1 YAVAPAAEGGLIVA
15 AVIGFL
21 TGSMQP
27 HIGEIGGEA
36 GRRPKPRQ
44 LINAECRIVPREKI
58 IDFRNMPTR
67 VPQFKAVAMPA
78 RQSAQKFGQPA
89 CVAAPMR
96 RKLEEH
102 RAKLRPKEVD
112 EGEEPPQSG
121 FRIFQLLHMG
131 QIPAA
136 LDRKEKAG

>member
-78 RQSAQKFGQPA
+78 RQSSQKFSQSGRI
-89 CVAAPMR
+89 AAPMR
-96 RKLEEH
+96 WKLEKH
-102 RAKLRPKEVD
+102 GAEVRTEELD

-121 FRIFQLLHMG
+121 FRIFQLLHVG

-136 LDRKEKAG
+136 FDRKAK